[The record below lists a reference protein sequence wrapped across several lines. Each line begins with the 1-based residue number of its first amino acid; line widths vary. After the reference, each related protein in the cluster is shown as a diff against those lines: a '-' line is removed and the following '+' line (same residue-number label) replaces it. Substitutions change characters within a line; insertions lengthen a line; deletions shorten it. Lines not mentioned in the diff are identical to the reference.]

1 MGPLKR
7 KLLGGTWQK
16 SPRIY
21 IFYSL
26 RNKVIKVKSWL
37 IASPRTTTLHS
48 LFLSSSWFP
57 LILIL
62 SHLQT
67 TSCHGKLLSSLSNLC
82 KGTEF
87 ICIHY
92 GPWATHLL
100 SSCDIQR
107 VTHLLRS
114 FKDFPEGSIRNP
126 LPLRLSVELKAL
138 AWLWG
143 AGGGWWRGRDGG
155 GVSLGWRGWGCGVPV
170 NKRASQAEHLVRME
184 QGGDV
189 FLLAQPG
196 SGLTFA
202 YLDYC
207 QAGDRIRPTEFHSRR
222 C

>member
-1 MGPLKR
+1 MWWSIPGRESLGWGPRRKPSLRGRQWKGRWRHSPVIVKSGINHSRRGAGGVYSGTYILLHSKWMHSLPWSRTTGDIGPLKR

-21 IFYSL
+21 FFYNL

-37 IASPRTTTLHS
+37 IASPRTTNLHS
-48 LFLSSSWFP
+48 PFLSSSWFP

-67 TSCHGKLLSSLSNLC
+67 TSCHQKLLSSLSNLC

-114 FKDFPEGSIRNP
+114 FKDFP
-126 LPLRLSVELKAL
+126 
-138 AWLWG
+138 
-143 AGGGWWRGRDGG
+143 
-155 GVSLGWRGWGCGVPV
+155 GVTQR
-170 NKRASQAEHLVRME
+170 Q
-184 QGGDV
+184 
-189 FLLAQPG
+189 
-196 SGLTFA
+196 
-202 YLDYC
+202 Y
-207 QAGDRIRPTEFHSRR
+207 
-222 C
+222 